1 MEATHHAPGPI
12 GWDSRSGFQVFRE
25 TRVKGCCEG
34 PVVAPAKAPHGPT
47 KWSLCRDM
55 NNFRPKF
62 RDKTRQFAL
71 GCDGK
76 SDFRI
81 AWRGHAAEAVG
92 TYHFDRIAHGSQPVR
107 HNR

>member
-1 MEATHHAPGPI
+1 
-12 GWDSRSGFQVFRE
+12 
-25 TRVKGCCEG
+25 
-34 PVVAPAKAPHGPT
+34 
-47 KWSLCRDM
+47 M
-55 NNFRPKF
+55 NNLRPEF

-81 AWRGHAAEAVG
+81 AWRGHAAEAIG
-92 TYHFDRIAHGSQPVR
+92 TYHFDRIAHGSQFVC